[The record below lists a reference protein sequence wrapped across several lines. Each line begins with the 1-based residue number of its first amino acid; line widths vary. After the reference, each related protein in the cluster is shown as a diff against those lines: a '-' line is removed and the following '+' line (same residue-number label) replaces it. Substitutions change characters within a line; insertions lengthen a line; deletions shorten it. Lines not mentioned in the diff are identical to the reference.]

1 MADLEGPPSEWRHN
15 PGARIAQWD
24 ASPALDGWPDYSCQ
38 WRNPIPS
45 SLGVEH
51 HVKEYP
57 ATTSLIFVVVG
68 KLAGL
73 LGYEDAR
80 RSCS

>member
-1 MADLEGPPSEWRHN
+1 MKGHRRN
-15 PGARIAQWD
+15 GATTQERG
-24 ASPALDGWPDYSCQ
+24 SRSGTPVLLLDGWPDYSCQ

-80 RSCS
+80 RSCL